1 MSVGGEPE
9 RATRPRWPFHELAA
23 GFASQEAEVRAAFE
37 RVLHGGRYILGPEVA
52 AFEREF
58 AGWLGMPHAIG
69 VANATEAL
77 QLALVAAGVRPGD
90 EVVVP
95 ALTAA
100 PTAMAV
106 LAAGAVP
113 VLADVDEETL
123 TLDPQAAAAALSP
136 RTAAI
141 VPVHLYGHCADVDA
155 LRDVI
160 HACGRPL
167 ALVEDAAQAHGAQ
180 DGGRYAG
187 TLGDAGIFSFYP
199 TKNLGAM
206 GDGGAIVTRDAE
218 RAARLRRLRTYG
230 GVEGYDFTEAGI
242 NSRLDELQAAI
253 LRVRLGALEAG
264 NERRRA
270 HARAYGEV
278 LAGGPIRPPAERQGC
293 RHVFHQYVVRC
304 ARRDALRAHLA
315 ARGIET
321 LIHYPRALSRMTVL
335 RTAARIPRVPEVA
348 ERAVGE
354 ILSLPIHPEL
364 PAGQLDA
371 VREALAAFPG

>member
-1 MSVGGEPE
+1 MSAGDAG
-9 RATRPRWPFHELAA
+9 RPRWPFHDLSA
-23 GFASQEAEVRAAFE
+23 GFRSQEAELRAAFE
-37 RVLHGGRYILGPEVA
+37 RVLQGGRYVLGPEVA

-58 AGWLGMPHAIG
+58 AQWLGMPHAIG

-77 QLALVAAGVRPGD
+77 QLALV
-90 EVVVP
+90 
-95 ALTAA
+95 
-100 PTAMAV
+100 
-106 LAAGAVP
+106 AAGAVP

-141 VPVHLYGHCADVDA
+141 VPVHLYGQCADVDA

-160 HACGRPL
+160 HASGRPL

-180 DGGRYAG
+180 DGGRWAG
-187 TLGDAGIFSFYP
+187 TMGDAGVFSFYP

-218 RAARLRRLRTYG
+218 RAARLARLRAYG
-230 GVEGYDFTEAGI
+230 GVEGYDFVEAGI
-242 NSRLDELQAAI
+242 NSRLDELQAAF
-253 LRVRLGALEAG
+253 LRVRLRALEAG

-270 HARAYGEV
+270 QARAYGEV
-278 LAGGPIRPPAERQGC
+278 LADGPVRPPAERPGC

-304 ARRDALRAHLA
+304 ARRDGLRAHLA

-321 LIHYPRALSRMTVL
+321 LVHYPRALSRMTVL
-335 RTAARIPRVPEVA
+335 RSAARIPRVPEVA
-348 ERAVGE
+348 ERAAGE
-354 ILSLPIHPEL
+354 VLSLPIHPDL
-364 PAGQLDA
+364 PPGQLDA
-371 VREALAAFPG
+371 VREALAAFRG